1 MDDFWKAIND
11 AVEEVEGKEPAV
23 VDNWRWE
30 ETSPPKDE
38 RGESPHG
45 VEKTLQVDPTEEEA
59 PASAQAASP
68 EEAPAEERTPAP
80 DKTAVV
86 PECRDAAYFTPTAG
100 SFHGVKIVDTPATAI
115 AELVSEATG
124 YHSMA
129 PKPRPEADERSWWA
143 RLRKRSSK
151 KKKKNPA
158 PEISQPMCF
167 HYIGNRNISRPLSF
181 QHVGH
186 FGPSCRAGK

>member
-23 VDNWRWE
+23 VDNSRWE
-30 ETSPPKDE
+30 ETSPPEDE

-45 VEKTLQVDPTEEEA
+45 VEKTLQVDATEEEA

-80 DKTAVV
+80 AQTAVV
-86 PECRDAAYFTPTAG
+86 PECRDAAYSTPTAG

-151 KKKKNPA
+151 KKKNQ
-158 PEISQPMCF
+158 PEISQPVCF
-167 HYIGNRNISRPLSF
+167 QYIGNRNISRPLSF